1 YNIYTLFIKFNILG
15 ELNMKKN
22 LYVLLKGMLFFF
34 SFAIIGSIL
43 PTIPSN
49 NAAIWRFGAELV
61 PFLLIISIT
70 LIFCIIDRKTIHI
83 FNNIFFNICIGIG
96 VGLIWLLIPTLIL
109 ILTGTMKILKVNYV
123 PSLWLWIISAF
134 LNVIMQELLI
144 RGYLY
149 QLIKDNY
156 NVITST
162 IITTTLFTLM
172 HGGVLTYGIIPILNI
187 ITMSLFMTAILEY
200 TNSLVTP
207 IIIHSIWNIVGSIIL
222 GGVSLASDYPNLL
235 EVNFLGNKLLSGGLC
250 KLEGS
255 IIVLIVNV
263 LLFIIFTEL
272 TRKKLKRSN

>member
-1 YNIYTLFIKFNILG
+1 IYTLFIKFNILG
-15 ELNMKKN
+15 ELHMKKI

-96 VGLIWLLIPTLIL
+96 AGLIWLLIPTLIL

-149 QLIKDNY
+149 QLIKENY

-222 GGVSLASDYPNLL
+222 GSVSLASDYPNLL

-272 TRKKLKRSN
+272 TRKKFKRSN

>member
-1 YNIYTLFIKFNILG
+1 
-15 ELNMKKN
+15 MKKN

-34 SFAIIGSIL
+34 SFAIIGGIL

-61 PFLLIISIT
+61 PLLLIISIT
-70 LIFCIIDRKTIHI
+70 VIFCMIDRKTIHI
-83 FNNIFFNICIGIG
+83 HIFNNILFNMCIGIG
-96 VGLIWLLIPTLIL
+96 IGLIWLLIPTLIL

-149 QLIKDNY
+149 QLIKENY

-222 GGVSLASDYPNLL
+222 GGVSLASDYPHLL
-235 EVNFLGNKLLSGGLC
+235 EVNFLGNKILSGGLC

-272 TRKKLKRSN
+272 TRKKLKKSN

>member
-1 YNIYTLFIKFNILG
+1 
-15 ELNMKKN
+15 
-22 LYVLLKGMLFFF
+22 
-34 SFAIIGSIL
+34 
-43 PTIPSN
+43 
-49 NAAIWRFGAELV
+49 
-61 PFLLIISIT
+61 
-70 LIFCIIDRKTIHI
+70 
-83 FNNIFFNICIGIG
+83 
-96 VGLIWLLIPTLIL
+96 
-109 ILTGTMKILKVNYV
+109 
-123 PSLWLWIISAF
+123 
-134 LNVIMQELLI
+134 
-144 RGYLY
+144 
-149 QLIKDNY
+149 
-156 NVITST
+156 T

-272 TRKKLKRSN
+272 TRKKLKIFN

>member
-1 YNIYTLFIKFNILG
+1 
-15 ELNMKKN
+15 MKKN

-134 LNVIMQELLI
+134 LNIIMQELLI

-149 QLIKDNY
+149 QLIKENY

-272 TRKKLKRSN
+272 TRKKFKRSN

>member
-1 YNIYTLFIKFNILG
+1 
-15 ELNMKKN
+15 
-22 LYVLLKGMLFFF
+22 
-34 SFAIIGSIL
+34 
-43 PTIPSN
+43 
-49 NAAIWRFGAELV
+49 
-61 PFLLIISIT
+61 
-70 LIFCIIDRKTIHI
+70 
-83 FNNIFFNICIGIG
+83 
-96 VGLIWLLIPTLIL
+96 
-109 ILTGTMKILKVNYV
+109 MKILKVNYV

-149 QLIKDNY
+149 QLIKENY

-172 HGGVLTYGIIPILNI
+172 HGGVLTDGIIPILNI

-272 TRKKLKRSN
+272 TRKKSKIFN

>member
-1 YNIYTLFIKFNILG
+1 
-15 ELNMKKN
+15 MKKN

-134 LNVIMQELLI
+134 LNVIMQELL
-144 RGYLY
+144 
-149 QLIKDNY
+149 
-156 NVITST
+156 TST

-207 IIIHSIWNIVGSIIL
+207 IIIHSIWNIVGCIIL

-272 TRKKLKRSN
+272 TRKKLKIFN

>member
-1 YNIYTLFIKFNILG
+1 
-15 ELNMKKN
+15 MKKN

-149 QLIKDNY
+149 QLIKENY

-222 GGVSLASDYPNLL
+222 G
-235 EVNFLGNKLLSGGLC
+235 
-250 KLEGS
+250 S

-272 TRKKLKRSN
+272 TRKKLKIFN